1 MKQSVHPISECL
13 RLSPKNPYIL
23 ANSIEL
29 FARNSFVV
37 LAHQPVVPHLMTVLK
52 IVHFSDILCV
62 WAYIGQSNLQKL
74 TDEFG
79 PGIKVETRFCSV
91 FPNAQGKIEKM
102 WSDRGGF
109 DGYADHVR
117 QVVEGFPTTELHVD
131 VWTRT
136 RPKSSAS
143 PHLFVKALEL
153 VKSDDDE
160 GPPERSIALEA
171 TRELRSAF
179 FVKGEDVSDWVIQK
193 QISRRLS
200 VDFDEIRSKIETGEA
215 IARLAGDYE
224 LAQSM
229 NVRGSPTY
237 ILNDGRQIL
246 FGNVSYA
253 ILKANVS
260 ELLSEQQDLNA
271 TPC

>member
-1 MKQSVHPISECL
+1 
-13 RLSPKNPYIL
+13 
-23 ANSIEL
+23 
-29 FARNSFVV
+29 
-37 LAHQPVVPHLMTVLK
+37 MTALK

-62 WAYIGQSNLQKL
+62 WAYIGQSNLEEL
-74 TDEFG
+74 TDAFG
-79 PGIKVETRFCSV
+79 ARIEIETRFCSV
-91 FPNAQGKIEKM
+91 FPNSRGKIEKM

-117 QVVEGFPTTELHVD
+117 QVVEGFPAAQLHSD
-131 VWTRT
+131 VWTRA
-136 RPKSSAS
+136 RPQSSAS

-153 VKSDDDE
+153 VASDAGDGAE
-160 GPPERSIALEA
+160 QRSIAMEA
-171 TRELRSAF
+171 TRALRSAF
-179 FVKGEDVSDWVIQK
+179 FVEGEDVSDWEIQK
-193 QISRRLS
+193 RISKRLG
-200 VDFDEIRSKIETGEA
+200 VAFDAVRSRIETGEA
-215 IARLAGDYE
+215 IAQLAGDYE

>member
-1 MKQSVHPISECL
+1 
-13 RLSPKNPYIL
+13 
-23 ANSIEL
+23 
-29 FARNSFVV
+29 
-37 LAHQPVVPHLMTVLK
+37 MTALK

-74 TDEFG
+74 ADEFG
-79 PGIKVETRFCSV
+79 TRIDVETRFCSV
-91 FPNAQGKIEKM
+91 FPNPQDKIEKM
-102 WSDRGGF
+102 WADRGGF
-109 DGYADHVR
+109 DGYAEHVR
-117 QVVEGFPTTELHVD
+117 HVVEGFPATEVHAD
-131 VWTRT
+131 VWTRI
-136 RPKSSAS
+136 RPTSSAS

-153 VKSDDDE
+153 VQGNDDQ
-160 GPPERSIALEA
+160 GASQHQTASKA
-171 TRELRSAF
+171 ARELRSAF
-179 FVKGEDVSDWVIQK
+179 FLEGEDVSNWAVQN
-193 QISRRLS
+193 RLS
-200 VDFDEIRSKIETGEA
+200 ERLGVEFDEIRSKIETGEA
-215 IARLAGDYE
+215 IARLATDYE

-229 NVRGSPTY
+229 NVRGSPTF

>member
-1 MKQSVHPISECL
+1 
-13 RLSPKNPYIL
+13 
-23 ANSIEL
+23 
-29 FARNSFVV
+29 
-37 LAHQPVVPHLMTVLK
+37 MTSLQ

-62 WAYIGQSNLQKL
+62 WAYVGQSNLERL
-74 TDEFG
+74 EEDFG
-79 PGIKVETRFCSV
+79 STVNVETRFCSV
-91 FPNAQGKIEKM
+91 FPNSHGKIEKM
-102 WSDRGGF
+102 WSSRSGF

-117 QVVEGFPTTELHVD
+117 QVADGFPDVELHVD
-131 VWTRT
+131 AWTKT

-153 VKSDDDE
+153 IQSATDKSA
-160 GPPERSIALEA
+160 ERVSLTSRAV
-171 TRELRSAF
+171 RELRTAF
-179 FVKGEDVSDWVIQK
+179 FAKGKDVSNWSAQK
-193 QISRRLS
+193 EICARLD
-200 VDFDEIRSKIETGEA
+200 VEFEHVQAKIETGEA
-215 IARLAGDYE
+215 IARLAADYE

-253 ILKANVS
+253 ILKANIS
-260 ELLSEQQDLNA
+260 ELLTEQTELNA